1 MKILQIIPSLGSGGA
16 ERLVVDLCN
25 ELTNRGED
33 VVLCITQ
40 NPNEYDYGF
49 YLNELSDSVRFIS
62 LNRCKG
68 FTFKN
73 IILLQK
79 IIKEVKPDI
88 IHLHLSIL
96 LYAYLL
102 SVLNLNIRF
111 YNTIHSLAEKTCKNL
126 LFKMLNYFCYSI
138 GLIKVIVI
146 SEECKT
152 SYEKFYNLKNA
163 TLIHNGRKNFLPSE
177 RFSFVSDEIKRFKQH
192 ESSIVFVHVAR
203 YHNEKNQELLFQ
215 VFNRLAKEGLDYSLL
230 IIGDWSFCEEAKQ
243 LAKLA
248 NDRICFLGIKKNVCD
263 YLFLADA
270 FCLTS
275 NYEGMPISL
284 LEALS
289 CGCIPI
295 CTPVGGI
302 KDMIQDGITGFL
314 SENVSETAYYDA
326 IKSFLNNKNIV
337 KKETLINYFEENY
350 SIEQCAL
357 KHISLY
363 QNSRNQRNK

>member
-25 ELTNRGED
+25 ELANQGED

-40 NPNEYDYGF
+40 NPHEYDYGF

-62 LNRCKG
+62 LNRPKG
-68 FTFKN
+68 FTYKN
-73 IILLQK
+73 IFLLQK
-79 IIKEVKPDI
+79 IIKEVNPDI
-88 IHLHLSIL
+88 VHVHLSIL
-96 LYAYLL
+96 LYVYLL
-102 SVLNLNIRF
+102 SVSNMNVCF

-126 LFKMLNYFCYSI
+126 FFKMLNYFCYSV
-138 GLIKVIVI
+138 GLIKVIAI

-163 TLIHNGRKNFLPSE
+163 TLIHNGRKKNVPSE
-177 RFSFVSDEIKRFKQH
+177 RFPLVTDEIKKLKQH
-192 ESSIVFVHVAR
+192 ESFFVFVHVAR
-203 YHNEKNQELLFQ
+203 YHKDKNQQLLIQ
-215 VFNRLAKEGLDYSLL
+215 VFNRLAKEGLGYSLL
-230 IIGDWSFCEEAKQ
+230 IIGDWTFCEEAKQ

-248 NDRICFLGIKKNVCD
+248 NDRICFLGTQKNVCD

-275 NYEGMPISL
+275 DYEGMPISL

-289 CGCIPI
+289 SGCTPI

-302 KDMIQDGITGFL
+302 KDMIQDGVTGFM
-314 SENVSETAYYDA
+314 SENVSEIAYYDA
-326 IKSFLNNKNIV
+326 IKRFLNNRNII
-337 KKETLINYFEENY
+337 KKETLIKYFEDNY
-350 SIEQCAL
+350 SIEHCVS
-357 KHISLY
+357 KHIYLY
-363 QNSRNQRNK
+363 QNRRNRRNK